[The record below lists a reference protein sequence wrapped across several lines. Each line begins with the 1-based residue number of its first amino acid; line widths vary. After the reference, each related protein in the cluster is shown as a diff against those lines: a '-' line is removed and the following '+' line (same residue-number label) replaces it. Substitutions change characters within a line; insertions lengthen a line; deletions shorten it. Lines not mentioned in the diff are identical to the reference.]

1 MSRKM
6 KFRNLTVFIFITF
19 LIALPSLS
27 FAQEIEWMTKA
38 NMPTARSWFST
49 SVVNGKIYAIGGY
62 LRAEVLSTVEEYDPA
77 TNTWTKKA
85 HMLKARAYLSTC
97 AVDGKIYA
105 IGGGVGLSRIEQ
117 YDPVTDTW
125 TRKTDMTN
133 GRGFLGVSVVNG
145 KIYTI
150 GGLSSDGTVSI
161 VEEYDPTTDSWSRKT
176 DMPTARSG
184 LSTGV
189 VNGKIYAIGGD
200 YWDNV
205 NSFGTYYT
213 KVEEYDPSTDT
224 WTVKTPL
231 PTPTTSPATVV
242 VDDKIYLIGGLG
254 AVSEEPGAETYFLS
268 DVMKYD
274 PATDIW
280 TKEGDLRVPRTALSA
295 SVVAGRIYVI
305 GGHEVKVEP
314 ITTVE
319 AYQPAPWSFA
329 HGPIPADGALHSDT
343 WVNLSWG
350 SGDFAASHD
359 VYLGDN
365 FNQVSD
371 ATKDSDIFR
380 GNSIETSFIAG
391 FTGVA
396 YPDGLMPGT
405 TYYWR
410 IDEVNDAEPNSPWKG
425 PVWSFM
431 IQPKIAYHPIPADGA
446 DSVDLNVELSWAA
459 GLDTVLHTVYFGDNF
474 NDVNNAT
481 GNQNQVATTYRPEPL
496 EFGKTYYWRIDELT
510 RGRGAEIHKGNIWSF
525 TARGA
530 AGSLNPSN
538 GAIRVGMNPILSWT
552 PADDATIHQIYFGT
566 DKEAV
571 RNADTNSP
579 EYKGTQM
586 LGNEGYDPGTLS
598 WNTTYYWRVDEITSD
613 NPDNPLPG
621 SVWSFTTGDFLVID
635 DFESYNADN
644 QIWWS
649 WKDGTGYANHP
660 TEPPYAGN
668 GSGSK
673 VGDESTDSTAGDYR
687 VHEGQQSMP
696 FWYDNNKT
704 GFLQYSETT
713 LTLSSMHDWTEN
725 GVRTLSIWFACDW
738 DWRTDLPTND
748 AERMYVVI
756 NDDAV
761 VYHDNPD
768 VAIIYGWTEWRIDLQ
783 EFVDQG
789 VDLTNVHT
797 ISIGFG
803 DRNNPQPGGK
813 GLMSFDDIRLYRP
826 SDASGE

>member
-1 MSRKM
+1 
-6 KFRNLTVFIFITF
+6 
-19 LIALPSLS
+19 
-27 FAQEIEWMTKA
+27 
-38 NMPTARSWFST
+38 
-49 SVVNGKIYAIGGY
+49 
-62 LRAEVLSTVEEYDPA
+62 
-77 TNTWTKKA
+77 
-85 HMLKARAYLSTC
+85 
-97 AVDGKIYA
+97 
-105 IGGGVGLSRIEQ
+105 
-117 YDPVTDTW
+117 
-125 TRKTDMTN
+125 
-133 GRGFLGVSVVNG
+133 
-145 KIYTI
+145 
-150 GGLSSDGTVSI
+150 
-161 VEEYDPTTDSWSRKT
+161 
-176 DMPTARSG
+176 
-184 LSTGV
+184 
-189 VNGKIYAIGGD
+189 
-200 YWDNV
+200 
-205 NSFGTYYT
+205 
-213 KVEEYDPSTDT
+213 
-224 WTVKTPL
+224 
-231 PTPTTSPATVV
+231 
-242 VDDKIYLIGGLG
+242 
-254 AVSEEPGAETYFLS
+254 
-268 DVMKYD
+268 
-274 PATDIW
+274 
-280 TKEGDLRVPRTALSA
+280 
-295 SVVAGRIYVI
+295 
-305 GGHEVKVEP
+305 
-314 ITTVE
+314 
-319 AYQPAPWSFA
+319 
-329 HGPIPADGALHSDT
+329 
-343 WVNLSWG
+343 
-350 SGDFAASHD
+350 
-359 VYLGDN
+359 
-365 FNQVSD
+365 
-371 ATKDSDIFR
+371 
-380 GNSIETSFIAG
+380 
-391 FTGVA
+391 
-396 YPDGLMPGT
+396 
-405 TYYWR
+405 
-410 IDEVNDAEPNSPWKG
+410 
-425 PVWSFM
+425 M